1 VRVFFGTIFFCE
13 KFEYEVSL
21 AVATGLFVAFPFWR
35 CSKPEEGRMF
45 AILRQLQPEA
55 FADRTTPGERP
66 GALPPG
72 APVVRAPL
80 TLLSA

>member
-1 VRVFFGTIFFCE
+1 
-13 KFEYEVSL
+13 
-21 AVATGLFVAFPFWR
+21 VAFPFWR

>member
-1 VRVFFGTIFFCE
+1 MEPSFFVKI
-13 KFEYEVSL
+13 EYEVSL

-35 CSKPEEGRMF
+35 CSKEGRMF

-66 GALPPG
+66 GALLPG
-72 APVVRAPL
+72 APVVRAL
-80 TLLSA
+80 LLSA

>member
-1 VRVFFGTIFFCE
+1 
-13 KFEYEVSL
+13 
-21 AVATGLFVAFPFWR
+21 
-35 CSKPEEGRMF
+35 MF

-80 TLLSA
+80 LSA